1 MSAWA
6 KTLTLLLAKTL
17 ALLLA
22 KTLTLLSES
31 YSNNSAIT
39 QICFIKVYP
48 KKRYSR

>member
-17 ALLLA
+17 TLLLA

-39 QICFIKVYP
+39 
-48 KKRYSR
+48 

>member
-17 ALLLA
+17 TLLLA

-39 QICFIKVYP
+39 QIFFTKVYP